1 MAGCCSACDRGGA
14 CEGGACDTSRSS
26 GALSL
31 AAERDP
37 AMVRRRS
44 ISGSHPAAR
53 GSAGLDDILS
63 ESAAGA
69 YRPTDAELTR
79 LRLSRSEW
87 DALTPIQRLV
97 AIRGESS
104 DAAFL
109 QELRALPEA
118 QRESALRRYL
128 EQQNRTPQEVGRAV
142 TELGR
147 AGIDAIG
154 EALRGDRDRD
164 LERIRTAAT
173 TEQERIRQEAIT
185 ERALIEAE
193 TERQRIAAG
202 LPPRGYVQQPTDTP
216 PVQQPV
222 QQQYQQQPVQPP
234 PSEGPGVF
242 GWVAL
247 ALAAAG
253 IVAYVSSQKPAQG
266 GA

>member
-69 YRPTDAELTR
+69 YRPTDAELSR
-79 LRLSRSEW
+79 LRLTRSAW
-87 DALTPIQRLV
+87 DALTPLQRLV

-118 QRESALRRYL
+118 QRETALRRYM
-128 EQQNRTPQEVGRAV
+128 EQNGRTAEQIGSAV
-142 TELGR
+142 TQLGR
-147 AGIDAIG
+147 GAIDAIG

-173 TEQERIRQEAIT
+173 TQQEQIRQDAIT

-202 LPPRGYVQQPTDTP
+202 LPPRGYVPPADQPP
-216 PVQQPV
+216 A
-222 QQQYQQQPVQPP
+222 QQYQQQPPP
-234 PSEGPGVF
+234 PAADNGPGVF

-247 ALAAAG
+247 GLAVVG
-253 IVAYVSSQKPAQG
+253 VVAYVSSQKPAQDG
-266 GA
+266 R

>member
-14 CEGGACDTSRSS
+14 CEGGACDTSKSS

-63 ESAAGA
+63 ESAAAA
-69 YRPTDAELTR
+69 YRPTDAELSR
-79 LRLSRSEW
+79 LRISRATW
-87 DALTPIQRLV
+87 DGMSGLQRLAEV
-97 AIRGESS
+97 RGASS

-109 QELRALPEA
+109 AELRALPEA
-118 QRESALRRYL
+118 QRETALRRYM
-128 EQQNRTPQEVGRAV
+128 EQQGRTAQEIGSAV
-142 TELGR
+142 TQLGR
-147 AGIDAIG
+147 GAIDAIG

-164 LERIRTAAT
+164 LERIRTGAAT
-173 TEQERIRQEAIT
+173 AQEQIREDART

-202 LPPRGYVQQPTDTP
+202 LPPRGYQPTDPPPPPPPP
-216 PVQQPV
+216 PV
-222 QQQYQQQPVQPP
+222 QQYQQQPPP
-234 PSEGPGVF
+234 AQGPGVF

-247 ALAAAG
+247 GLAVVG
-253 IVAYVSSQKPAQG
+253 VVAYVSSQKPERG
-266 GA
+266 